1 MDNVTLE
8 KIDILRERCK
18 ISYGEAK
25 EILQMTEGNVVD
37 SLIYIEENKKSKIDE
52 IYSSKDEM
60 LACVKE
66 SIKKGNVNK
75 IKIKKDGKDI
85 FEIPVNSAVV
95 AGLIAVAIPEL
106 FVPVIAIGAIVATV
120 TKITIE
126 ITKTDGTVEIINRII
141 KDRMDDAKE
150 RFGDVK
156 EKFGYVTKDVKDKFE
171 DITKEVREKIQFNKE
186 KESNY
191 GVKDEENMYTY
202 TVKFDDI
209 DNENNK

>member
-1 MDNVTLE
+1 MENITLE
-8 KIDILRERCK
+8 KIDILRERYK
-18 ISYGEAK
+18 LSYGEAK
-25 EILQMTEGNVVD
+25 EILQKTEGNVVD
-37 SLIYIEENKKSKIDE
+37 ALIYIEENKKSKIEE

-60 LACVKE
+60 LACVKD
-66 SIKKGNVNK
+66 SIKKGNVSR
-75 IKIKKDGKDI
+75 IKIKKDGKEI
-85 FEIPVNSAVV
+85 FEMPVNSAII
-95 AGLIAVAIPEL
+95 AGLVTVALPEL
-106 FVPVIAIGAIVATV
+106 FVPVIAIGAVFAAV

-150 RFGDVK
+150 RFCDVK
-156 EKFGYVTKDVKDKFE
+156 EKFGDVTKDVKDKFE
-171 DITKEVREKIQFNKE
+171 DITKEVKDKIQFNKE

-209 DNENNK
+209 DNENKK